1 MRGTLKHPFRSIK
14 ELKEGIKN
22 KEKCTLYTYGTWIL
36 SKEMQWELENKRII
50 LVGVAVAY
58 MQRAGK
64 EATQKATADV
74 LREKIE
80 IHLPGNTKVS
90 VYKDDLVK
98 QIEDSIYKDTFI
110 SGMR

>member
-1 MRGTLKHPFRSIK
+1 MRGTPKHPFRSIK

-22 KEKCTLYTYGTWIL
+22 KEKCTLYAYGTWIL
-36 SKEMQWELENKRII
+36 PKEIQRELENKKITLI
-50 LVGVAVAY
+50 GIAVAY

-64 EATQKATADV
+64 AATQKAFADA
-74 LREKIE
+74 LRETIE

-90 VYKDDLVK
+90 VYKDDIKK
-98 QIEDSIYKDTFI
+98 QIEESIYKDTFI

>member
-1 MRGTLKHPFRSIK
+1 MRGTSEHPFRSIK

-36 SKEMQWELENKRII
+36 PKEIQQKLENKRII
-50 LVGVAVAY
+50 LVGVAVAH
-58 MQRAGK
+58 MQRTGK
-64 EATQKATADV
+64 VATQKATADV

-90 VYKDDLVK
+90 VYKDDIKK
-98 QIEDSIYKDTFI
+98 QIEESIYKDTFI